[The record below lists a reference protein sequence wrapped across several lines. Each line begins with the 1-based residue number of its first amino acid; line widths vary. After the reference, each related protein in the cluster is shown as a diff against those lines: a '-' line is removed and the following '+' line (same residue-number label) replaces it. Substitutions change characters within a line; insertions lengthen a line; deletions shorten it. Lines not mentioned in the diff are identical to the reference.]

1 MITDDQ
7 VKEFL
12 AKLNMQVKEA
22 KDSAGEEK
30 TRFLNY
36 LAYTFG
42 EPLHHF
48 AEFLSVPNVHPDAEA
63 YVLEVIDGLHDGSSL
78 IDSIHAF
85 LGHVGEKVEELMQDA
100 EDELSDLSDKI
111 GDAVDE
117 AGEKMEEVAEAV
129 MDAVEGAVAKV
140 EDVIEDMLDGDDEG
154 KEAPKE
160 EAVADSVPKTDEQ
173 MPTWDPKKELTGES
187 PDDLVPTWGQKGLA
201 AEGSES
207 TDDLMPTW
215 GQKPGI
221 QAEGGSET
229 PQEQMPTWGEKK

>member
-48 AEFLSVPNVHPDAEA
+48 AEFLSVPNVHPAAEA
-63 YVLEVIDGLHDGSSL
+63 YVLEVIDGRHDGHSSL

-85 LGHVGEKVEELMQDA
+85 LGHVGEKVEELVQDA

-111 GDAVDE
+111 GEVVDV
-117 AGEKMEEVAEAV
+117 AGDKMEEVAEAV

-140 EDVIEDMLDGDDEG
+140 EDVIEDMMDGDE
-154 KEAPKE
+154 EVEREESSE
-160 EAVADSVPKTDEQ
+160 EASS
-173 MPTWDPKKELTGES
+173 ES
-187 PDDLVPTWGQKGLA
+187 TPSPEDLVPTWKQKPEAQGA
-201 AEGSES
+201 DDVPSPE
-207 TDDLMPTW
+207 DLMPTW
-215 GQKPGI
+215 GQKPLG
-221 QAEGGSET
+221 AEDTPSPNEQGLAGGEGASDEI
-229 PQEQMPTWGEKK
+229 MPTF